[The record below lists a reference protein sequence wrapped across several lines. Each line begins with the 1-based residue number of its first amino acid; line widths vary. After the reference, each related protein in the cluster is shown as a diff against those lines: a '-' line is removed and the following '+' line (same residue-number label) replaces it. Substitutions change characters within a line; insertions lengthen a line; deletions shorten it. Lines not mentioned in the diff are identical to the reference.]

1 MNQKNTLDYI
11 KKCEYK
17 KREPGK
23 TWHEQYCFF
32 YKCYCKDALSNC
44 ERMKK
49 YFKYAR
55 TEKEPRAAAE
65 NPGRK

>member
-32 YKCYCKDALSNC
+32 YKCYCKDALSQC
-44 ERMKK
+44 ERMSK

-55 TEKEPRAAAE
+55 TGEHGSS
-65 NPGRK
+65 PGTRRES